1 MGSVGKIIFTCSK
14 PVRDRHFGVRCA
26 RLPAVRGLPCG
37 FSNRRHVPIGHLQ
50 GRKWRARA
58 RLFGSDRK
66 CGMLLLAG
74 PRAIGYWCQEPDQQ
88 TATDTQGHLKLL
100 LRARE
105 VESYHNWVS
114 GQPISIWR

>member
-1 MGSVGKIIFTCSK
+1 
-14 PVRDRHFGVRCA
+14 
-26 RLPAVRGLPCG
+26 
-37 FSNRRHVPIGHLQ
+37 
-50 GRKWRARA
+50 
-58 RLFGSDRK
+58 
-66 CGMLLLAG
+66 MLLLAG